1 MEEQKGKV
9 CEHFPNS
16 KMKLLELQLFPQ
28 RGLKQSAGR
37 LWVVIIH
44 HQGKKASHLLP
55 HLILGESKPIKE
67 DSLEI
72 EAAYLDSSVPQEQ
85 IVFLSHALDKGY
97 LYRLD
102 WKQ

>member
-1 MEEQKGKV
+1 MGKV
-9 CEHFPNS
+9 WEHFTNP

-37 LWVVIIH
+37 LWGVVIH

-55 HLILGESKPIKE
+55 HLILGESKLINE
-67 DSLEI
+67 DSSEI